1 MQGKQLRLLETE
13 LWRAADQL
21 RANSKLTA
29 SEYSMPVLGLI
40 FLRHAYNRFRKV
52 KIEVEK
58 DLPTHPQRGKRPL
71 TKRDFEEK
79 NSMFLPEKS
88 QFDYLVSLP
97 ESEDIGEAIDNA
109 MKLIEEEYDNLKGVL
124 PKNFSIFSKDL
135 LRELLRIFNKEV
147 LQKAEGDLFGK
158 IYEYFLGKFAMTGA
172 QEGGEFFTPM
182 SLVNTIVNIIEPD
195 HGIVFDPACG
205 SAGMFVQTGYFIESE
220 GLQPAEKVTFYGQ
233 EKADLNTKLAKM
245 NLAVHGLEGNIQEG
259 NTFYEDK
266 HDLVGKADFVMANPP
281 FNVDGVDKGKDS
293 VKKDPRLLYTKDING
308 SVTRLLPKNDNANY
322 LWIQY
327 FYGYLKPTGRAGFVM
342 ASSASDAGHSEK
354 DIREKLVRTGA
365 VDVMVAIGNNF
376 FYTRSLPCTL
386 WFFDRGKEILTHE
399 YLQNESTQ
407 KTPIQIEGV
416 YSGEQYTGRKT
427 VEIHLPPLL
436 LEHARELRKNKTE
449 AEDMLWQLIR
459 NRQLNNMKF
468 RRQHPLKVGFVLD
481 FFCAETRLGIELDG
495 GYHNTP
501 EQIEY
506 DKKRTEI
513 VQKEYGVRI
522 IRFKNEDVIYKTEEV
537 LRGILASPPAP
548 LHAGEGGDRAGDI
561 EFHSK
566 DKQQSSIH
574 IGDGPVVRTKDTVL
588 MLDARKIYRKVT
600 SKVNDFSPEQLQ
612 NLICI
617 VNLYRGNTQKFKT
630 VVNGY
635 MQTAASLA
643 KETAVATA
651 GLQKVMNKVRQSWIG
666 FAVKYAKENT
676 DAPNLADSLNLEGW
690 DELIG
695 LQTEFIE
702 FVSSHSEKTSLLS
715 FGAGI
720 GESNNKVISHVAD
733 ASPLFFGEGAG
744 VRTKSLRKPQDKLLK
759 QLLDTIATAV
769 KELQLNKNKDWK
781 ELNIKEQL
789 DQLKDLQFQLSGNPN
804 EEDPG
809 LLHETEYFW
818 KQAHWLT
825 SRFPQGVYTD
835 VEGLCKV
842 VTQADIEA
850 KDWSLSPGRYVG
862 VDTAT
867 DDDFDYD
874 ERLKEIHIE
883 LEGLNE
889 EAVTLSQLIA
899 SNYKSIL

>member
-1 MQGKQLRLLETE
+1 MQGTQLRKLETE

-40 FLRHAYNRFRKV
+40 FLRHAFNRFQKV

-71 TKRDFEEK
+71 TKKDFEEK

-88 QFDYLVSLP
+88 QFEYLVSLP

-109 MKLIEEEYDNLKGVL
+109 MKLIEDEYDNLKGVL

-281 FNVDGVDKGKDS
+281 FNVDGVDKAKES
-293 VKKDPRLLYTKDING
+293 VKKDPRLLYTKDEKG
-308 SVTRLLPKNDNANY
+308 SITRLLPKNDNANY

-386 WFFDRGKEILTHE
+386 WFFDRAKE
-399 YLQNESTQ
+399 ND
-407 KTPIQIEGV
+407 
-416 YSGEQYTGRKT
+416 EQQR
-427 VEIHLPPLL
+427 
-436 LEHARELRKNKTE
+436 
-449 AEDMLWQLIR
+449 
-459 NRQLNNMKF
+459 
-468 RRQHPLKVGFVLD
+468 
-481 FFCAETRLGIELDG
+481 
-495 GYHNTP
+495 
-501 EQIEY
+501 
-506 DKKRTEI
+506 DK
-513 VQKEYGVRI
+513 
-522 IRFKNEDVIYKTEEV
+522 
-537 LRGILASPPAP
+537 
-548 LHAGEGGDRAGDI
+548 
-561 EFHSK
+561 
-566 DKQQSSIH
+566 
-574 IGDGPVVRTKDTVL
+574 VL

-617 VNLYRGNTQKFKT
+617 VNLYRGNTRKLEDT
-630 VVNGY
+630 VRTY
-635 MQTAASLA
+635 LQTATDFA
-643 KETAVATA
+643 KETSIATA
-651 GLQKVMNKVRQSWIG
+651 ELQKVLKTIISNKKIKAISDDLYQTINSLDDSTEVLAKQNELLET
-666 FAVKYAKENT
+666 VKKLDE
-676 DAPNLADSLNLEGW
+676 DANLIEQIAA
-690 DELIG
+690 
-695 LQTEFIE
+695 QT
-702 FVSSHSEKTSLLS
+702 K
-715 FGAGI
+715 G
-720 GESNNKVISHVAD
+720 
-733 ASPLFFGEGAG
+733 
-744 VRTKSLRKPQDKLLK
+744 LRKPQDKLIK
-759 QLLDTIATAV
+759 QLLDTIAAAV
-769 KELQLNKNKDWK
+769 KDLQLNKNKDWK
-781 ELNIKEQL
+781 ELNLKEQL
-789 DQLKDLQFQLSGNPN
+789 DQLKDLQQQLSGNPN
-804 EEDPG
+804 EDEPG

-818 KQAHWLT
+818 KQAHWLQ
-825 SRFPQGVYTD
+825 SRFPEGKYTD
-835 VEGLCKV
+835 VDGLCKV
-842 VTQADIEA
+842 VTRSEIES

-862 VDTAT
+862 VDTST
-867 DDDFDYD
+867 DDDFDYE
-874 ERLKEIHIE
+874 ERLNEIHIE

-889 EAVTLSQLIA
+889 EAVALANTISENFKELAI
-899 SNYKSIL
+899 